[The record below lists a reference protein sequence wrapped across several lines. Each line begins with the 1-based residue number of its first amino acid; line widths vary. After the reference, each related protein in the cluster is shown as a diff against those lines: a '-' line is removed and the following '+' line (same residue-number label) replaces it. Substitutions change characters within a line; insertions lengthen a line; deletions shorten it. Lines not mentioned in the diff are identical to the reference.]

1 MNPYIKKYAMNF
13 GIIAAVISILYSL
26 IAYLVDQ
33 SLFVNLVAGVVM
45 MVIGFVLYIMS
56 PLRVKRD
63 QGGYITFR
71 DAVTSFVLT
80 FIIAGI
86 TGVIWNLL
94 LFNVIDPELQST
106 VQEMTIEKSVQ
117 MMERFGAPEESIDQS
132 IAQMEET
139 NNYSLGNQVKGFFMM
154 LLFMTIVGLIVA
166 AIIKKD
172 PPLVDEHIESETE

>member
-1 MNPYIKKYAMNF
+1 MNPLIKKHALNF

-26 IAYLVDQ
+26 MAYLVDNT
-33 SLFVNLVAGVVM
+33 LFVNKWLATIM
-45 MVIGFVLYIMS
+45 MIVGFVLYIMA
-56 PLRVKRD
+56 PMRVKRD

-71 DAVTSFVLT
+71 DALAAFVVT

-94 LFNVIDPELQST
+94 LFNVIDPDLQST

-117 MMERFGAPEESIDQS
+117 MMERFGAPEDAIDQS

-154 LLFMTIVGLIVA
+154 LMFMIIVGLIVA
-166 AIIKKD
+166 AVVKKN
-172 PPLVDEHIESETE
+172 PPLVDEYSSGDSE